1 MKIKVIAKYPGENPH
16 VTSMSN
22 RLENLQKYV
31 GGYIEAVAFPTGI
44 VVICNEE
51 GKIRNLPPNG
61 IVGGIEFVGN
71 IIFAGVQGEEFGDIP
86 VDYQTFKKLYSNL
99 FTHE

>member
-1 MKIKVIAKYPGENPH
+1 MKIKVIAKYPGKIPH

-22 RLENLQKYV
+22 SLENLQKYV
-31 GGYIEAVAFPTGI
+31 GGYIEAVALPSGI

-51 GKIRNLPPNG
+51 GKIKHLPING
-61 IVGGIEFVGN
+61 VVDGFVFVGN

-86 VDYQTFKKLYSNL
+86 VDYQTFKKMYSDL
-99 FTHE
+99 FQHE